1 MAAQGQC
8 PGCGAPIEF
17 KMGSSISAV
26 CQYCNTTVRRSDRGL
41 ENLGKIAAVAD
52 TPSIV
57 AVGDSG
63 SIGDQGFQV
72 LGKVQLNHDMGGVW
86 DEWYLGFSNGQWGW
100 LAYAQGMFMVT
111 WKVEP
116 TPPVPPMNQLG
127 VEYPVDFG
135 QRGTFRVVELKQATI
150 ASAEGELPFTPK
162 PGETRYYADLHGP
175 NSGFGTIDW
184 GQGTDPVEV
193 FLGYQLLESQLRITQ
208 QVERPERQIDLEGL
222 NCPGCGAPIKLNA
235 GKRIERVACQYCGTI
250 SESASQQIIARQ
262 EAARAE
268 PLIPLG
274 SAGMLENQQYTVIGF
289 VQKST
294 YIEGETFTWSEY
306 LLFGPGLGFRWLVDD
321 EGTWRF
327 VSPVNAAEV
336 DLSQFPSAVSHN
348 GRSYQMRNQSTAR
361 TDYVLG
367 EFYWKVQIGETTQ
380 NMDFASGSDVLSR
393 EFGSNEVHWSFA
405 PVIPWASIAQ
415 AFNVQ
420 GSPGAAGYAGGYA
433 GGAAFGAGGG
443 GYDYDDDDVGYQS
456 SESGGGINTTAIV
469 LIVIV
474 IFVLIFCGMCV
485 CVGGG
490 SSGGS
495 YSGSSSP
502 GVRGGPVYGGGWSSG
517 K

>member
-17 KMGSSISAV
+17 KMGSSVSAI
-26 CQYCNTTVRRSDRGL
+26 CQYCSTTVRRTDRGL
-41 ENLGKIAAVAD
+41 ENMGKVAAIAD
-52 TPSIV
+52 TPAIV

-63 SIGDQGFQV
+63 TIGDQGFQV

-86 DEWYLGFSNGQWGW
+86 DEWYLGFNNGQWGW
-100 LAYAQGMFMVT
+100 LAYAQGLFMVT

-116 TPPVPPMNQLG
+116 TPPVPPMSDLR
-127 VEYPVDFG
+127 VESNVSFG
-135 QRGTFRVVELKQATI
+135 ERGYYRIVELKQATI
-150 ASAEGELPFTPK
+150 ASAQGELPFTPQ
-162 PGETRYYADLHGP
+162 PGEARYYADMHGP

-193 FLGYQLLESQLRITQ
+193 FLGYQLTESQLRITQ
-208 QVERPERQIDLEGL
+208 QVERPEKQIDLEGL
-222 NCPGCGAPIKLNA
+222 NCPGCGAPIKLNG

-250 SESASQQIIARQ
+250 SETASQQIIARQ

-274 SAGMLENQQYTVIGF
+274 STGVLNNQQYTVIGF
-289 VQKST
+289 MQKST
-294 YIEGETFTWSEY
+294 YVEGETFYWTEY

-327 VSPVNAAEV
+327 VSALNAADV
-336 DLSQFPSAVSHN
+336 DMSQFPAAIGFQ
-348 GRSYQMRNQSTAR
+348 GRSFRMRNQSTAH

-367 EFYWKVQIGETTQ
+367 EFYWKVHVGETAQ
-380 NMDFASGSDVLSR
+380 NMDFESGSEVISR
-393 EFGSNEVHWSFA
+393 EFGSNEVAWSHS

-420 GSPGAAGYAGGYA
+420 GSPAAYGAGGGY
-433 GGAAFGAGGG
+433 GGG
-443 GYDYDDDDVGYQS
+443 GYDDDDDGEYDYSAGQS
-456 SESGGGINTTAIV
+456 SGGSNATVLI

-474 IFVLIFCGMCV
+474 ILVLIFCGMCV

-490 SSGGS
+490 SSTGS
-495 YSGSSSP
+495 STGSSSP
-502 GVRGGPVYGGGWSSG
+502 GVRGGPVFGGGWSSG